1 MATCAHSGSR
11 PYAPFAAHTMGCST
25 ILRSWVY
32 DDKKEARAII
42 YKGHFK
48 LHVQAIPVSVVNYV
62 LTVLIIQA

>member
-1 MATCAHSGSR
+1 
-11 PYAPFAAHTMGCST
+11 MGCST